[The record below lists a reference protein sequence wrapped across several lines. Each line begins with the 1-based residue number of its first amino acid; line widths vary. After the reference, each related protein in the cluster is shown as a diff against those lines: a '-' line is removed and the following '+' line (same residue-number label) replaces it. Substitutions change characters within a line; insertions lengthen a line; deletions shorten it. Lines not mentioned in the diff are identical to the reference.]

1 MIRSVVILVALFI
14 IYSALKTVVRSAVKA
29 YHADGQSKSR
39 RLMGDEMVLD
49 PECRTYV
56 VKDRAV
62 TRHIRGA
69 LIHFCSDA
77 CAGRYEDK
85 RRA

>member
-1 MIRSVVILVALFI
+1 MRGLLFI
-14 IYSALKTVVRSAVKA
+14 LSLFLIFSVIRTVVRSAVKA
-29 YHADGQSKSR
+29 YHEKEPQSR
-39 RLMGDEMVLD
+39 IMGDEMVQD

-62 TRHIRGA
+62 TRHIGGRP
-69 LIHFCSDA
+69 LYFCSDA

-85 RRA
+85 HRT

>member
-1 MIRSVVILVALFI
+1 MIRSLVFIIAFFI
-14 IYSALKTVVRSAVKA
+14 IYSAFKIVVRSAVKA
-29 YHADGQSKSR
+29 YHADGQR
-39 RLMGDEMVLD
+39 RTSQLMGDEMVQD

-62 TRHIRGA
+62 TRHVGGA

-77 CAGRYEDK
+77 CAGRYVDK
-85 RRA
+85 HRT